1 MWSQDLSIWSKLE
14 KLNPER
20 LLKQDINMKGIDLCR
35 TPYRA
40 GRLPNLGNVKHLRR
54 SNQTKSC
61 LQGIKAITTQQRINE
76 EACGATSSR
85 LLASTPPRSPSPRS
99 LAVEKSIS
107 IAVSYTGKDTFADG
121 TLLTCPQTAIH
132 PNVMVPGDVDPAQLY
147 SIVMIDRRA
156 SQSMFTLADQFTYV
170 HYWIANIPG
179 SKVDAGTILEEYM
192 RPAPH
197 DFMQHK
203 YEFILYKQQGQINTP
218 LADRFVKDWEA
229 VASAYNLGS
238 PVATT
243 SFVAQL
249 TLNFRTRM
257 FQC

>member
-1 MWSQDLSIWSKLE
+1 MRKLV
-14 KLNPER
+14 LAAF
-20 LLKQDINMKGIDLCR
+20 L
-35 TPYRA
+35 
-40 GRLPNLGNVKHLRR
+40 
-54 SNQTKSC
+54 
-61 LQGIKAITTQQRINE
+61 AIFF
-76 EACGATSSR
+76 AGATSSR
-85 LLASTPPRSPSPRS
+85 LLASTPPRSPSPGS

-156 SQSMFTLADQFTYV
+156 SRSMFTLADQFTYV

>member
-1 MWSQDLSIWSKLE
+1 MRKLVVVAF
-14 KLNPER
+14 L
-20 LLKQDINMKGIDLCR
+20 
-35 TPYRA
+35 
-40 GRLPNLGNVKHLRR
+40 
-54 SNQTKSC
+54 
-61 LQGIKAITTQQRINE
+61 AIFF
-76 EACGATSSR
+76 AGATSSR
-85 LLASTPPRSPSPRS
+85 LLASTPPRSPLPGS

-147 SIVMIDRRA
+147 SIVMIDRQA

-197 DFMQHK
+197 DFMLHK

-218 LADRFVKDWEA
+218 LADRTKIEKKRYDYSLEWCMEPGADRRNSHRITVAAALNYSSPSIAKHAKPMKNGTLEA
-229 VASAYNLGS
+229 EFLNPVTDVIRKNNKAYPELW
-238 PVATT
+238 V
-243 SFVAQL
+243 
-249 TLNFRTRM
+249 RM
-257 FQC
+257 QGIHVSE